1 MASYKR
7 QQMSVLAMNTI
18 AFTACFAVWVMFSI
32 IGIPIKELLEL
43 NETQFG
49 LLIATPILTGS
60 LMRLPVG
67 MMTDKF
73 GGRIVYFILLLVTI
87 IPLWFIGS
95 ATEYWQFLVLGLF
108 VGIAGA
114 SFSVGISYTA
124 RWFTKEH
131 QGFAMGIF
139 GAGNAGAA
147 LTKFVAPSL
156 VVLYGWEMVPK
167 VYAVGMFII
176 AVLFWMFTYTDPDHK
191 VGKHVTL
198 RHQLKMLRDPRIWK
212 YMQYY
217 SLVFGGFVGLSL
229 WMTKYY
235 ISEYGFELK
244 TAALLAAIF
253 VLPSGIIRA
262 LGGWFSDK
270 FGAYKV
276 TWWVMWI
283 SLICLF
289 FMSYP
294 QTEMIISSL
303 KGQYTVHVG
312 PSVWTFTAL
321 LFTLGIAWGFGKASV
336 FKFLSD
342 EYNEDIGV
350 ASGIVGLAGGM
361 GGFLLPI
368 MFGAM
373 IDITGVN
380 SSVFMLLFGA
390 TAVSLIWMHFTFSK
404 DQREKGELAIK
415 DRAYSNCVNLQ
426 ENPAEYVA
434 ARAAVEQAGLLEELV
449 SKYAAARI
457 KAEREARQLKNAPKA
472 AATKAQAAAPK
483 AKPAVSKE
491 PVTRKAKPNVSKP
504 DAAKPE

>member
-1 MASYKR
+1 MATHKR
-7 QQMSVLAMNTI
+7 KQLSVLAMNTI

-49 LLIATPILTGS
+49 LLVATPILTGS
-60 LMRLPVG
+60 LFRLPVG
-67 MMTDKF
+67 IMTDTF

-87 IPLWFIGS
+87 LPLWLIGS

-114 SFSVGISYTA
+114 SFSVGIAYTA
-124 RWFTKEH
+124 RWFTREK

-156 VVLYGWEMVPK
+156 VVAYGWQTVPK
-167 VYAVGMFII
+167 VYAVAMFVV

-191 VGKHVTL
+191 VGSHVTL

-235 ISEYGFELK
+235 ISEYGFELQQ
-244 TAALLAAIF
+244 AALLAAIF
-253 VLPSGIIRA
+253 VLPSGVIRA

-283 SLICLF
+283 SIVCLF

-294 QTEMIISSL
+294 QTDMTIKTLNGEYS
-303 KGQYTVHVG
+303 VHIG
-312 PSVWTFTAL
+312 LNVWGFTAF
-321 LFTLGIAWGFGKASV
+321 LFILGISWGFGKASV

-342 EYNEDIGV
+342 EYYDDIGV

-373 IDITGVN
+373 IDMTGVN
-380 SSVFMLLFGA
+380 STVFMLLYGA

-404 DQREKGELAIK
+404 EHQEKDMVDA
-415 DRAYSNCVNLQ
+415 
-426 ENPAEYVA
+426 ENRVFDDYARMTDNPEKYVA
-434 ARAAVEQAGLLEELV
+434 ARAAVEQADLLEKLL
-449 SKYAAARI
+449 SQYATARV
-457 KAEREARQLKNAPKA
+457 KAEREARKHGNLKKAPK
-472 AATKAQAAAPK
+472 KV
-483 AKPAVSKE
+483 AK
-491 PVTRKAKPNVSKP
+491 
-504 DAAKPE
+504 

>member
-1 MASYKR
+1 MATHKR
-7 QQMSVLAMNTI
+7 KQLSVLAMNTI

-49 LLIATPILTGS
+49 LLVATPILTGS
-60 LMRLPVG
+60 LFRLPVG
-67 MMTDKF
+67 IMTDTF

-87 IPLWFIGS
+87 LPLWLIGS

-114 SFSVGISYTA
+114 SFSVGIAYTA
-124 RWFTKEH
+124 RWFTREK

-147 LTKFVAPSL
+147 LTKFIAPSL
-156 VVLYGWEMVPK
+156 VVAYGWQTVPK
-167 VYAVGMFII
+167 VYAVAMFVV

-191 VGKHVTL
+191 VGSHVTL

-235 ISEYGFELK
+235 ISEYGFELQQ
-244 TAALLAAIF
+244 AALLAAIF
-253 VLPSGIIRA
+253 VLPSGVIRA

-283 SLICLF
+283 SIVCLF

-294 QTEMIISSL
+294 QTDMTIKTLNGEYS
-303 KGQYTVHVG
+303 VHIG
-312 PSVWTFTAL
+312 LNVWGFTAF
-321 LFTLGIAWGFGKASV
+321 LFILGISWGFGKASV

-342 EYNEDIGV
+342 EYYDDIGV

-373 IDITGVN
+373 IDMTGVN
-380 SSVFMLLFGA
+380 STVFMLLYGA

-404 DQREKGELAIK
+404 EHQEKDMVDA
-415 DRAYSNCVNLQ
+415 
-426 ENPAEYVA
+426 ENRVFDDYARMTDNPEKYVA
-434 ARAAVEQAGLLEELV
+434 ARAAVEQADLLEKLL
-449 SKYAAARI
+449 SQYATARV
-457 KAEREARQLKNAPKA
+457 KAEREARKHGNLKKAPK
-472 AATKAQAAAPK
+472 KV
-483 AKPAVSKE
+483 AK
-491 PVTRKAKPNVSKP
+491 
-504 DAAKPE
+504 